1 MFDGKTYTIIE
12 DPVLGRSSNASGIN
26 NAGQVVGVFEDAIGR
41 HGYVYDGSR
50 FIVID
55 FPDARSTA
63 LLGIN
68 DRGVVV
74 GQANGPNPEERPF
87 GFMFDGKTYTI
98 IEDPV
103 LGRSL
108 TASSINNVGRVVG
121 LFEDATGRHGYVT
134 ERGGSAAPEPATLA
148 LLGIALAGLGFARR
162 RRNSPHAADV

>member
-1 MFDGKTYTIIE
+1 MGGTAMKAW
-12 DPVLGRSSNASGIN
+12 LSRSRILRRAV
-26 NAGQVVGVFEDAIGR
+26 AGAGAVFLLT
-41 HGYVYDGSR
+41 
-50 FIVID
+50 
-55 FPDARSTA
+55 STA
-63 LLGIN
+63 AIAGWTVVDYPGGSSTDLGGIN

-74 GQANGPNPEERPF
+74 GQAVGPNPETDIPF